1 MMFAR
6 KNVSLPK
13 IAQAEDKENLFA
25 LLRRS
30 LSFPKTL
37 HKKKR

>member
-25 LLRRS
+25 LS
-30 LSFPKTL
+30 SACTIFSKDTT
-37 HKKKR
+37 